1 MKAVSKIAF
10 FSLLAALPPSVR
22 ATGDASQKPANPL
35 PPAST
40 NSIAFC
46 ESRGDR
52 SANLVLSTLELAMMD
67 PVERENLLASLETQ
81 FGKPKVWASRAARS
95 TSESVF
101 GFARDGQK
109 EKYGVRLRARQV
121 MPVFSPDLSQV
132 APAEKAPAAS
142 GELAPT
148 NLLGVR
154 RAEVLTWT
162 PNQDDYL
169 GDGSTVRR
177 FRYDSNNK
185 WMNPGFNYK
194 LEFDPANLGDFYTPT
209 FWGGFQIKLKTQA
222 DLAGRFEY
230 NQWWY
235 RPRVRQ
241 PRVGWTDK
249 GDWTRDVTGG
259 ASVGA
264 RCNIQG
270 VIAWGHDWNLWWAG
284 TWGLGAEAV
293 LSIGLWPSV
302 NVGMISSNTR
312 AEADRLSVDAT
323 FGPYVEAQGNVWV
336 GKTEHKD
343 SDDDIFYS
351 DSHKL
356 VGGVK
361 GQIVFQGNVS
371 IGVGYT
377 CEERDWYNDK
387 WNNDMTHIGKLG
399 NTRASGKLVARGEI
413 RFWDWTIQDGWQIW
427 AGAKANDGWAE
438 RWDYN
443 NDHNL
448 DMLL

>member
-81 FGKPKVWASRAARS
+81 FGKPKVWASRAARA

-132 APAEKAPAAS
+132 APAEKAPVAS
-142 GELAPT
+142 GELAPA

-154 RAEVLTWT
+154 RSEVLTWT
-162 PNQDDYL
+162 PNQDNYL
-169 GDGSTVRR
+169 GDGNGADS

-185 WMNPGFNYK
+185 WMNSGMNYK
-194 LEFDPANLGDFYTPT
+194 LEFGDGLYTPT
-209 FWGGFQIKLKTQA
+209 WYGFSIKGKVQA

-235 RPRVRQ
+235 KAWRAGRDR
-241 PRVGWTDK
+241 G
-249 GDWTRDVTGG
+249 WTRDVTGS

-264 RCNIQG
+264 RVNIS
-270 VIAWGHDWNLWWAG
+270 ATLSWGHDWNLGWAG
-284 TWGLGAEAV
+284 HWGIGAEAT
-293 LSIGLWPSV
+293 LPIGLWPSV
-302 NVGMISSNTR
+302 NTSMNSSNTSGS
-312 AEADRLSVDAT
+312 EDRLSVG
-323 FGPYVEAQGNVWV
+323 FSVGPYVEAQGSVWL
-336 GKTEHKD
+336 GRTEHKD
-343 SDDDIFYS
+343 GDDDIWNPE
-351 DSHKL
+351 SHKL
-356 VGGVK
+356 VGGMRA
-361 GQIVFQGNVS
+361 QIVFQGTAT
-371 IGVGYT
+371 VGAGYA
-377 CEERDWYNDK
+377 CKERDWYNDK
-387 WNNDMTHIGKLG
+387 WNNVMTHEAQVG
-399 NTRASGKLVARGEI
+399 NTRANGKLVARGEI
-413 RFWDWTIQDGWQIW
+413 RFGPVVFQNGWQIW
-427 AGAKANDGWAE
+427 AGEKANSGWVPKS
-438 RWDYN
+438 WN
-443 NDHNL
+443 SNSHGL
-448 DMLL
+448 DLLL

>member
-22 ATGDASQKPANPL
+22 ATGDASQKPANPS
-35 PPAST
+35 AST

-81 FGKPKVWASRAARS
+81 FGKPKVWASRAARA

-132 APAEKAPAAS
+132 APAEKAPVAS
-142 GELAPT
+142 GELAPA

-154 RAEVLTWT
+154 RSEVLTWT
-162 PNQDDYL
+162 PSQDNYL
-169 GDGSTVRR
+169 GDGNGADR
-177 FRYDSNNK
+177 FAYNSNNK

-194 LEFDPANLGDFYTPT
+194 LGFDPANLGDFYTPT

-235 RPRVRQ
+235 KAWRAGLDR
-241 PRVGWTDK
+241 G
-249 GDWTRDVTGG
+249 WTRDVTGG

-264 RCNIQG
+264 RYNIQG

-284 TWGLGAEAV
+284 TWGFGAEAV

-302 NVGMISSNTR
+302 NVGMNSSNTR
-312 AEADRLSVDAT
+312 AEADRLSVNAT

-361 GQIVFQGNVS
+361 GQIVFQGNLS
-371 IGVGYT
+371 IGAGYT

-387 WNNDMTHIGKLG
+387 WNNAMTHIGKLG
-399 NTRASGKLVARGEI
+399 NTSASGKLVARAEI
-413 RFWDWTIQDGWQIW
+413 KFWNWTIQNGWQIW
-427 AGAKANDGWAE
+427 AGAKYNNGWTE
-438 RWDYN
+438 RWNYN
-443 NDHNL
+443 NTRGL
-448 DMLL
+448 DSLL